1 MSAMSPQPP
10 RYTPELRERAIKM
23 VAEVRANYPSEWAAI
38 CAVAAKLEIRSPGTL
53 RRWIVQ
59 NAQNDSSAKRKAS
72 KWGFLKKLL
81 PGTRT
86 TVGAIIITVVG
97 GLALVYVE
105 NFAGVNKNQAQVELD
120 QLSASPGDIAY
131 LNSSLGRD
139 VPFKIDVKLINA
151 GTQIAVVNDAR
162 LVIQKFARIPE
173 CAAQGSFPATGNY
186 IANMPT
192 SPRLGSVVRVPV
204 SQLAQ
209 SDGADRFNVLLRIPP
224 QKLRNEGTVYIYLVR
239 VYIDYNGGN
248 KSVNA
253 GEVLVDLPFDPSSAG
268 AYFYTKEFAESPDY
282 FKFEGAE
289 APGIERCLV
298 QNSEALRSILSSS
311 AVRTHALAIIPSQLA
326 FCCIARRDGH

>member
-1 MSAMSPQPP
+1 MSAISPQLP
-10 RYTPELRERAIKM
+10 RYTPELRERAIRM

-59 NAQNDSSAKRKAS
+59 NDSSAKRKAS

-97 GLALVYVE
+97 GLTLVYVE

-192 SPRLGSVVRVPV
+192 SPRLGSVVRVSSQSIGPV
-204 SQLAQ
+204 
-209 SDGADRFNVLLRIPP
+209 
-224 QKLRNEGTVYIYLVR
+224 
-239 VYIDYNGGN
+239 
-248 KSVNA
+248 
-253 GEVLVDLPFDPSSAG
+253 
-268 AYFYTKEFAESPDY
+268 
-282 FKFEGAE
+282 
-289 APGIERCLV
+289 
-298 QNSEALRSILSSS
+298 
-311 AVRTHALAIIPSQLA
+311 
-326 FCCIARRDGH
+326 